1 MKVYIVFK
9 TVLAW
14 HNDLVVD
21 SVWRSMPQAYDRL
34 VEIKGGGRIEVH
46 DLDKIKDGGEDTCKH
61 CRCYDKLQRKIQRL
75 IYTIKHHKNSHNELD
90 IGWILNEVEELKC

>member
-61 CRCYDKLQRKIQRL
+61 CRCYDKLQRKIQKM
-75 IYTIKHHKNSHNELD
+75 IYAINNHAGNCIDKDWLLH
-90 IGWILNEVEELKC
+90 ELKELKKHE